1 MADDPVT
8 TDVAFDGSFDAA
20 RADLDALVESQR
32 RMNAELANAGQLGR
46 AFGRTL
52 TSAFVGLAVQ
62 GRSFGD
68 VLSTLALSL
77 SRLALNAA
85 FKPLEGV
92 FAGAFQSM
100 IAAPSPVSG
109 TSIAAPLSFSAVTGF
124 GSSQA
129 AAAMTAGDGGFL
141 AAAPPPPR
149 GGAQIVLNI
158 STPDA
163 ESFRRSETQIAAVL
177 ARASAQGQRNL

>member
-1 MADDPVT
+1 MADDAIST
-8 TDVAFDGSFDAA
+8 GASLNFDAA
-20 RADLDALVESQR
+20 RGDLDALVDSQR
-32 RMNAELANAGQLGR
+32 RMNAELALAGQLGT

-52 TSAFVGLAVQ
+52 TSTFVGLAVQ
-62 GRSFGD
+62 GKSFGD

-100 IAAPSPVSG
+100 VAAPSPVSG
-109 TSIAAPLSFSAVTGF
+109 ASIAAPLSFSAVTGF
-124 GSSQA
+124 SNSQA
-129 AAAMTAGDGGFL
+129 AAARAFGDGGAL
-141 AAAPPPPR
+141 AEAPLAPR
-149 GGAQIVLNI
+149 GNAHIVLNI
-158 STPDA
+158 TTPDA